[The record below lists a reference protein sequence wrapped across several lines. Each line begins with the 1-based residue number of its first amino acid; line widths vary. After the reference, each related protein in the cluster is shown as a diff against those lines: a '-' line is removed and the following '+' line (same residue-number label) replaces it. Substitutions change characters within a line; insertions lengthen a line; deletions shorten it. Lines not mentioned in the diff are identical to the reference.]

1 MNTFTK
7 ISFFFFFFFMGFL
20 CAFPQS
26 LDNQSLY
33 KRAIDGDTEAM
44 HILGYNY
51 KASNP
56 QLRA

>member
-44 HILGYNY
+44 HILGYN
-51 KASNP
+51 
-56 QLRA
+56 